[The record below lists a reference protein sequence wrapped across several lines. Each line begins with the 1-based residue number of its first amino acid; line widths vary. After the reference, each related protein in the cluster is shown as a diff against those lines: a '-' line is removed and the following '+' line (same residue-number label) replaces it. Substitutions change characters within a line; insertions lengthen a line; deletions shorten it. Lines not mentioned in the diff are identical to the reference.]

1 MAREGTGSP
10 AGQAP
15 RLKREMDTLVR
26 VNRFIASVTDLHELL
41 RLVLRESEQLLDA
54 EASTLFLYDDV
65 NDELYFEIVL
75 GDPEVVK
82 KIQGVR
88 VKVAGGHGFAAEC
101 AQSQRPI
108 NVPDAQQD
116 PRHNKAADK
125 LTGFTTRAVLA
136 VPLVHQDQLIGVLEV
151 LNRRRGGAFNDED
164 LRVMEIIANQAAV
177 AIRNARLIESNIHHE
192 RLAAMGTAMAGISH
206 GIKNILAGVQ
216 GSASLI
222 EFSLSQDPVNLGMI
236 RETWPI
242 LKRNEKRISDLIQ
255 DMLLYSKR
263 REPDLMRSSVTDLL
277 KEVYDLCLERSN
289 LAGVALERS
298 WPEDD
303 LLWTA
308 LEAESMHDCVLNL
321 VSNAIEATPSGD
333 GAMVHLSGARSEDGK
348 HIVIRV
354 RDNGTGIPGQ
364 ILKKIWEPFF
374 STKGKRGTGLGL
386 AMTRKTVEEHG
397 GQIAVVS
404 TEGEGTMFTISLPV
418 RDVPEAA
425 ATGADEQVESGPGAR
440 ADR

>member
-1 MAREGTGSP
+1 
-10 AGQAP
+10 
-15 RLKREMDTLVR
+15 
-26 VNRFIASVTDLHELL
+26 
-41 RLVLRESEQLLDA
+41 
-54 EASTLFLYDDV
+54 
-65 NDELYFEIVL
+65 
-75 GDPEVVK
+75 
-82 KIQGVR
+82 
-88 VKVAGGHGFAAEC
+88 
-101 AQSQRPI
+101 
-108 NVPDAQQD
+108 
-116 PRHNKAADK
+116 
-125 LTGFTTRAVLA
+125 
-136 VPLVHQDQLIGVLEV
+136 
-151 LNRRRGGAFNDED
+151 
-164 LRVMEIIANQAAV
+164 
-177 AIRNARLIESNIHHE
+177 
-192 RLAAMGTAMAGISH
+192 
-206 GIKNILAGVQ
+206 
-216 GSASLI
+216 
-222 EFSLSQDPVNLGMI
+222 
-236 RETWPI
+236 
-242 LKRNEKRISDLIQ
+242 
-255 DMLLYSKR
+255 MLLYSKR